1 MKEFGL
7 NFLKDE
13 DGLETVEMVIILV
26 VIVGIAFAFRKTL
39 MTWYNGF
46 IEDSQSQSAGF
57 ESPATGTKFE

>member
-1 MKEFGL
+1 MKDLIVG
-7 NFLKDE
+7 FLKDE

-46 IEDSQSQSAGF
+46 INDSQSQTKGF
-57 ESPATGTKFE
+57 GTPAEGVEF

>member
-1 MKEFGL
+1 MKDLIIGFI
-7 NFLKDE
+7 KDE

-46 IEDSQSQSAGF
+46 ITDSQSQTKGF
-57 ESPATGTKFE
+57 GTPEEGVEF